1 MAEEL
6 TTLEEPTLAAV
17 AEFFRGMKDATGQP
31 AWTVAPETVD
41 AQGRLS
47 SRPDLQLQ
55 ALTLSKTES
64 GVFREARGACQRGI
78 CVFAQRQ
85 LSTRVV

>member
-17 AEFFRGMKDATGQP
+17 AKFFRGMEDATGQP

-64 GVFREARGACQRGI
+64 GVFREARGAC
-78 CVFAQRQ
+78 
-85 LSTRVV
+85 